1 MKIIDG
7 INELRKKYLIHR
19 IEKVEIPKF
28 ESGEKLRKKLIF
40 SGKVQRV
47 GFRLETHEMGRRI
60 GLNGWVRNR
69 KDGNVEAE
77 MQGEKEKI
85 DYLIKHLRSLRRASV
100 EDVLIEEISFIED
113 DREEFK
119 IVD

>member
-1 MKIIDG
+1 MKLIDR
-7 INELRKKYLIHR
+7 INELRKKYLVYR
-19 IEKVEIPKF
+19 IEKLEIPKF
-28 ESGEKLRKKLIF
+28 QDGEKLRKKLIF

-69 KDGNVEAE
+69 KDGDVEAE
-77 MQGEKEKI
+77 VQGEKEKI
-85 DYLIKHLRSLRRASV
+85 DYLVEHLKSLRRASV
-100 EDVLIEEISFIED
+100 EDVLIEDIRFIED